1 MKYNSIGEQLIAKA
15 QELDPNY
22 KPDKFN
28 DMSEAIDVILNN
40 SGGDNY
46 IDLVFS
52 YQWFMDHINGYNL
65 TIPANTITEDMLLQM
80 AYGKKKGLLLK
91 IQGPENKEIPD
102 LIFLTIALELDMIN
116 EQLTTST
123 TNLMGQIGYWTLPFE
138 DLSQDQVCK
147 FNPIE
152 KKIWY
157 NVGAFN
163 FDTTSQKITQEQYN
177 EIKTLINSNSLAGII
192 VDFVADTKLFFP
204 LFSANAN
211 TFDFAVTS
219 VTTEEEFNRKS
230 LDIMGCTIKSDLSI
244 TFNWNSNYFVT
255 LSVNAINRVIPTML
269 QGYQENISIGDG
281 LTVENGVLKTNNIPA
296 LPSDASTKTYVLKAV
311 NGVLTWSA

>member
-40 SGGDNY
+40 TSSEGGDIWLDITPY
-46 IDLVFS
+46 LREDMTSISQEGYDLVYNSFS
-52 YQWFMDHINGYNL
+52 VETENPINKYTG
-65 TIPANTITEDMLLQM
+65 ISIM
-80 AYGKKKGLLLK
+80 G
-91 IQGPENKEIPD
+91 NK
-102 LIFLTIALELDMIN
+102 LIFNRLID
-116 EQLTTST
+116 S
-123 TNLMGQIGYWTLPFE
+123 
-138 DLSQDQVCK
+138 DLSDK
-147 FNPIE
+147 SGFNFILNITMDGVQGYIE
-152 KKIWY
+152 VSIYNDRSIEVKEETDSSPVWY

-163 FDTTSQKITQEQYN
+163 FGATNQKITQEQYN
-177 EIKTLINSNSLAGII
+177 EIKALINSNSLAGII
-192 VDFVADTKLFFP
+192 VNFVADSQLFFP
-204 LFSANAN
+204 LLSANTN

-219 VTTEEEFNRKS
+219 VTTEEEFFNRKS
-230 LDIMGCTIKSDLSI
+230 LDIIGCTIKSDLSI

-281 LTVENGVLKTNNIPA
+281 LTVENGALKTNNIPA

-311 NGVLTWSA
+311 NGVLTWSE